1 MSFDELIYIVPAV
14 IIAIVFHELAH
25 GIVSYWLGDP
35 TPKSERR
42 LSLNP
47 FRHLDP
53 VGTLCLIVFH
63 FGWAKPVRVNP
74 EYYRNPRLGMVF
86 VALAGPIAN
95 FIIALIFRILLV
107 AALFFAPRTS
117 WLHHLLYNI
126 TIINIGLGVFNLL
139 PIPPLDGSKL
149 IGALIPEKYYFTY
162 LKYEIFGMILL
173 LVLLASGIFNTFLQ
187 ETVDGFFKVFG
198 DIAVWVIGLFA

>member
-86 VALAGPIAN
+86 VALAGPITN
-95 FIIALIFRILLV
+95 FIIALIFQILLV

-139 PIPPLDGSKL
+139 PVPPLDGSKL

>member
-1 MSFDELIYIVPAV
+1 
-14 IIAIVFHELAH
+14 
-25 GIVSYWLGDP
+25 
-35 TPKSERR
+35 
-42 LSLNP
+42 
-47 FRHLDP
+47 
-53 VGTLCLIVFH
+53 
-63 FGWAKPVRVNP
+63 
-74 EYYRNPRLGMVF
+74 
-86 VALAGPIAN
+86 
-95 FIIALIFRILLV
+95 
-107 AALFFAPRTS
+107 
-117 WLHHLLYNI
+117 
-126 TIINIGLGVFNLL
+126 VFNLL